1 MYLIS
6 FLQRIIAGV
15 SLIPI
20 GAIAKWLKG
29 IFKGGI
35 NSFLRRAGKSAITDI
50 GEEVT
55 EAVIKDEVRGLE
67 NNIASEVAEDVVRE
81 TVEEIGEVEGRQVVE
96 SRIKTNFANEIPRSS
111 EEWNEYFIG
120 KYGADNVERVIKER
134 VSKAES
140 VLGKIDFSKLDNK
153 GVKDLINDIN
163 KSTLSEEDK
172 IIASIEIY
180 DKAIE
185 SGIKVDIQVIASP
198 KFIDSSGK
206 IKWPEECG
214 YTINPITGKAI
225 KYEVVLKKGDII
237 DRYGAPNGTFTS
249 PIIDGMSIPY
259 EQRSLPYL
267 DNKNAYHQYEITRD
281 FNELSEV
288 IKNCKDKD
296 LVELINADALRYG
309 IDLDNLKT
317 YGGEIAPA
325 FDAIGGGTQFQ
336 LPLSVDYLIKL
347 GFLKEIK

>member
-67 NNIASEVAEDVVRE
+67 NNIVSEVAEDVVRE
-81 TVEEIGEVEGRQVVE
+81 TVEEIGEVEGREIVE

-111 EEWNEYFIG
+111 EEWNEYFVG

-140 VLGKIDFSKLDNK
+140 VLGKIDFS
-153 GVKDLINDIN
+153 
-163 KSTLSEEDK
+163 
-172 IIASIEIY
+172 
-180 DKAIE
+180 
-185 SGIKVDIQVIASP
+185 
-198 KFIDSSGK
+198 
-206 IKWPEECG
+206 
-214 YTINPITGKAI
+214 
-225 KYEVVLKKGDII
+225 
-237 DRYGAPNGTFTS
+237 
-249 PIIDGMSIPY
+249 
-259 EQRSLPYL
+259 
-267 DNKNAYHQYEITRD
+267 
-281 FNELSEV
+281 
-288 IKNCKDKD
+288 
-296 LVELINADALRYG
+296 
-309 IDLDNLKT
+309 
-317 YGGEIAPA
+317 
-325 FDAIGGGTQFQ
+325 
-336 LPLSVDYLIKL
+336 
-347 GFLKEIK
+347 